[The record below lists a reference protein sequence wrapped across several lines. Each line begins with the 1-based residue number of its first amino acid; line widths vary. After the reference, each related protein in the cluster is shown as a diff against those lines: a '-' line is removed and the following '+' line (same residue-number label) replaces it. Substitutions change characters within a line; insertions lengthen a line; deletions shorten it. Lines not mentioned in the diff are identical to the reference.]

1 MFAVSVTDQDW
12 FEFLRD
18 REYSGQVN
26 FWTPTPWSVRR
37 LNAGD
42 EWHFLLKSPIR
53 KLSGYGSSRS
63 IRSFL
68 FGKPG
73 DSTGPEMGFRQNQ
86 NWYLSPGSTQ
96 KKIHSIR

>member
-12 FEFLRD
+12 LEFLRD

-53 KLSGYGSSRS
+53 KLSGYGVFQEVSGVFYS
-63 IRSFL
+63 
-68 FGKPG
+68 
-73 DSTGPEMGFRQNQ
+73 
-86 NWYLSPGSTQ
+86 GSLATLRDR
-96 KKIHSIR
+96 K